1 MHDPRAHII
10 SAAERLFVEHGE
22 EGTSL
27 RAITREAGVNVAAIH
42 YYFGGRDRLLEAVLD
57 ARVGPLN
64 ARRLDLL
71 DELPADAPVARLLD
85 AFVRPD
91 LELID
96 ELRREGRVELARFMG
111 RAYTQPS
118 RAVATFVSQQF
129 APLAHALL
137 PRLGRA
143 LPGLGPDELRLRVD
157 LAVRVVTTLF
167 ATAPGA
173 SDVGPLGSDDVDEQT
188 ERLVAFL
195 AGGFAAAPTPV
206 ITMEHQP

>member
-1 MHDPRAHII
+1 MRDPRAHII

-42 YYFGGRDRLLEAVLD
+42 YHFGCRDRLLEAVLD
-57 ARVGPLN
+57 ARMGPLN
-64 ARRLDLL
+64 GRRLDLL
-71 DELPADAPVARLLD
+71 DELPTDAPVERLLE

-96 ELRREGRVELARFMG
+96 ELRRDGRVELARFMG

-118 RAVATFVSQQF
+118 PAVAAFMSQQF
-129 APLAHALL
+129 APVARALL
-137 PRLGRA
+137 PRLGRM
-143 LPGLGPDELRLRVD
+143 LPDLGADELRLRVD

-167 ATAPGA
+167 ATAPTD
-173 SDVGPLGSDDVDEQT
+173 SEVGPLGADDVDEQT

-195 AGGFAAAPTPV
+195 AGGLAAAPTLV
-206 ITMEHQP
+206 ATKEYQP